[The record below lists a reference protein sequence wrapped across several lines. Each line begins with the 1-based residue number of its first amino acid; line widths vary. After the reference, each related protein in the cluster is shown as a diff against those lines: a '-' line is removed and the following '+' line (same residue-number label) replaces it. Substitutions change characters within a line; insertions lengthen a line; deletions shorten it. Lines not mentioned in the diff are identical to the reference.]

1 MRQRFEGIRNPIHE
15 AMPQGSEC
23 RPFHGERRMASGGD
37 VGAPPLVG

>member
-15 AMPQGSEC
+15 AMPQRAER
-23 RPFHGERRMASGGD
+23 RPVHGERRMASGGA